1 MNTFERVKVMIK
13 PQTSNYGHIQINKKN
28 IQTLSMA
35 KKEIEERL
43 KKYVPKSEPEDS

>member
-13 PQTSNYGHIQINKKN
+13 PQTVDYGHIQTNKKN
-28 IQTLSMA
+28 IQTLSIA

-43 KKYVPKSEPEDS
+43 KKESTKDDEN